1 MAFETPASAYLDPGA
16 GSMLLQ
22 ALLGGVAAAGVIARP
37 LLAPRHDRNPRQ
49 AAAGQTLGCRR
60 LYEAATVRFRRRGPG
75 EMRLATW
82 DKIDTAG
89 RVWVSPA
96 TRAGEILEAAR
107 TLGTAFQRLQR
118 LVSSTASLSNAV
130 PTATRA

>member
-1 MAFETPASAYLDPGA
+1 MPTPVRGRHGPFPA
-16 GSMLLQ
+16 
-22 ALLGGVAAAGVIARP
+22 ARP
-37 LLAPRHDRNPRQ
+37 A
-49 AAAGQTLGCRR
+49 
-60 LYEAATVRFRRRGPG
+60 

-82 DKIDTAG
+82 DKIDTVG

-130 PTATRA
+130 PTATGA

>member
-1 MAFETPASAYLDPGA
+1 
-16 GSMLLQ
+16 
-22 ALLGGVAAAGVIARP
+22 
-37 LLAPRHDRNPRQ
+37 
-49 AAAGQTLGCRR
+49 
-60 LYEAATVRFRRRGPG
+60 
-75 EMRLATW
+75 MRLATW

-130 PTATRA
+130 PTATGA